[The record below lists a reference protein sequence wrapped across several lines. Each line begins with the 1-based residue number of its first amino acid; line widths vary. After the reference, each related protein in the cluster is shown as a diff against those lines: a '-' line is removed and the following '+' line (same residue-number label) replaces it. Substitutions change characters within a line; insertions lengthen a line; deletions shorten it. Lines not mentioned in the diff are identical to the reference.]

1 MSKENVALFLKAIS
15 EKKPL
20 NAKVAQAPKTPQ
32 AWVDLGKGEGLQFS
46 SADLHTF
53 VKEVIDLKDLK
64 AEASVEALLAAI
76 QPRSGELS
84 DEQMESVAAGALTGG
99 ALAFDQSLYRR
110 LNTLGYP
117 GIGGDVAQYIEMP
130 PMHIQ
135 TSSLPGMDRFRM

>member
-20 NAKVAQAPKTPQ
+20 NAKVAKAPKTPQ

-46 SADLHTF
+46 TTDLHTF

-64 AEASVEALLAAI
+64 PDASVEALLAAI
-76 QPRSGELS
+76 RPRSGELS
-84 DEQMESVAAGALTGG
+84 DEQMDSVAAGALGDG
-99 ALAFDQSLYRR
+99 LALNQSLYRR

-117 GIGGDVAQYIEMP
+117 GMGGNVAQYIEMP

-135 TSSLPGMDRFRM
+135 TGAMPGMDRFRM